1 MKYFTR
7 AQMERFG
14 SDEESVSLAAHDE
27 WEQVVQRYESYL
39 QSIEPKLPESIRAFL
54 ELRLHDAMIWSIAR
68 QRNHLIM
75 VLRKDIPPR
84 DLVILTYTLTTE
96 PTIDKEAMSRDN
108 QGEVMDFQYDE
119 SELIHEGDRKLYAQT
134 IQFGNGWEMSLR
146 FSDVQVTVADP
157 VYPVP
162 GTTLVPISNSLHTRS
177 A

>member
-7 AQMERFG
+7 ALMERYG
-14 SDEESVSLAAHDE
+14 SDEDSVSQAAHDE
-27 WEQVVQRYESYL
+27 WEQVLQRYERYL
-39 QSIEPKLPESIRAFL
+39 DFIQPELPESIRAFL
-54 ELRLHDAMIWSIAR
+54 ELRLHDAMVWSIAR
-68 QRNHLIM
+68 QDHHLIM

-84 DLVILTYTLTTE
+84 DLVLLTYTLTAE
-96 PTIDKEAMSRDN
+96 PTIDKEALSPDI

-119 SELIHEGDRKLYAQT
+119 FELIQEGDRKSYAQT
-134 IQFGNGWEMSLR
+134 IQFGNGWELSLR

-162 GTTLVPISNSLHTRS
+162 GTTLVPISSSLLSRS

>member
-7 AQMERFG
+7 ALMEPYG
-14 SDEESVSLAAHDE
+14 SDEDSVSLAAHDE
-27 WEQVVQRYESYL
+27 WEQVLQRYERYL

-54 ELRLHDAMIWSIAR
+54 ELRLHDAIVWSIAR
-68 QRNHLIM
+68 QGNHLTM

-84 DLVILTYTLTTE
+84 DLVLLTYTLTAE
-96 PTIDKEAMSRDN
+96 PTIDKEAMSPDYRE
-108 QGEVMDFQYDE
+108 GVMDFQYDE
-119 SELIHEGDRKLYAQT
+119 FELINEGDRKLYAQT

-146 FSDVQVTVADP
+146 FSDVQVTVAEP

-162 GTTLVPISNSLHTRS
+162 GTSLVPISNSFPARS